1 MNDARKKLEAIPGMQ
16 RDEPLAAHTTFQ
28 VGGPAAYFLASNDP
42 AILQQAVRHAAAVS
56 LPIAPLG
63 GGSNVLVADA
73 GFPGLILNLT
83 STRCE
88 ALPDGTVRADAGT
101 VLSRVVR
108 SAISTNLSGIEF
120 AVGIPGSFGGALAG
134 NAGTGGHGVA
144 EFATEITYLDAKGS
158 IRVCTRADLD
168 VSYRYTRFKYSSSEI
183 ILSGTLKLTPSTPAG
198 IQASVKEAV
207 ERRSWQPKGAWCA
220 GCVFKNPVGNH
231 AGKLIEQAGLK
242 GKKIGGAMVS
252 GEHANFVVNIGTATA
267 EDIVILISYVKQQVR
282 DQLGIQLEEEVRYLG
297 FDTQPLPQTL

>member
-1 MNDARKKLEAIPGMQ
+1 MNDACTQLAQVPGMKL
-16 RDEPLAAHTTFQ
+16 DELLASHTTFQ
-28 VGGPAAYFLASNDP
+28 VGGPASYFLATNDVST
-42 AILQQAVRHAAAVS
+42 IQKAVQLAAKAE
-56 LPIAPLG
+56 LPVAALG

-73 GFPGLILNLT
+73 GFAGLIVNLT
-83 STRCE
+83 STHCE
-88 ALPDGTVRADAGT
+88 VHSDGTVEADAGT

-108 SAISTNLSGIEF
+108 SAISANLTGIEF

-134 NAGTGGHGVA
+134 NAGTGGHGIA
-144 EFATEITYLDAKGS
+144 EFATEITYLDAKGD
-158 IRVCTRADLD
+158 IRVCPRAELD
-168 VSYRYTRFKYSSSEI
+168 VSYRYTRFKYASREI
-183 ILSGTLKLTPSTPAG
+183 IISGTLKLTPSTPAG
-198 IQASVKEAV
+198 IQASVKQAV

-252 GEHANFVVNIGTATA
+252 PEHANFVVNTGTATT

-282 DQLGIQLEEEVRYLG
+282 DQFGIQLEEEVRYLG
-297 FDTQPLPQTL
+297 FDSQPSP